1 MIRYEQPWIDNLL
14 DGASRFGGADARAL
28 LTEVGVAAGSHV
40 VDYGCGP
47 GYFSLI
53 AAELVGEGGRVY
65 AVDLEPRMVE
75 MVGTRAIAAGFG
87 NCEALLSDDGRAPV
101 ADGAADVVLC
111 VQIMHY
117 AETRAGRVAVA
128 RDVTRLLKPGGRAL
142 VIQWQ
147 PKHGATGITYRNLAA
162 ILRSGG
168 LAPGGARHLSD
179 EIYLTIARKPVVP
192 AAG

>member
-1 MIRYEQPWIDNLL
+1 MIRYEQPWIENLL

-47 GYFSLI
+47 GYFTLI
-53 AAELVGEGGRVY
+53 AAELVGERGRVY

-75 MVGTRAIAAGFG
+75 LVGTRAIAAGYG

-117 AETRAGRVAVA
+117 AETRAGRV
-128 RDVTRLLKPGGRAL
+128 R
-142 VIQWQ
+142 
-147 PKHGATGITYRNLAA
+147 
-162 ILRSGG
+162 
-168 LAPGGARHLSD
+168 GGARRQPPAQAGRTSAGDPVATQARGDRYHLPQPGRNS
-179 EIYLTIARKPVVP
+179 AQRWPCP
-192 AAG
+192 GAGRAT